1 MNKELIK
8 EIENKIKNREF
19 KCNGLI
25 YYDENR
31 INSFLYNMKIE
42 MIPKETSEGS
52 GTQATASIAVANA
65 GVTTSRTKTFDLQNI
80 EKLSHFF
87 DKSNKFKNLHI
98 EKREIGVFKIVISN
112 KTTKKEL
119 ITGEQSE
126 SNPITKNERVILS
139 YKEDIKGVITE
150 LETLEPNRNES
161 LKNAFLNFDDPL
173 ATANINEGV
182 YYLI

>member
-1 MNKELIK
+1 M
-8 EIENKIKNREF
+8 
-19 KCNGLI
+19 
-25 YYDENR
+25 
-31 INSFLYNMKIE
+31 
-42 MIPKETSEGS
+42 
-52 GTQATASIAVANA
+52 
-65 GVTTSRTKTFDLQNI
+65 
-80 EKLSHFF
+80 SHFF

-182 YYLI
+182 YYLIYEDEGIQIDLSLNGKNGKGVLSKKSPLLIIK